1 MCRRVL
7 RLSPSCH
14 YYDND
19 LAEGSA
25 APVYSCVQRR
35 AKPLAAALSATPIY
49 DIAVP
54 AKDCQRSGNKK
65 RSTEDLEERWWNKW
79 KDRQVEFVIFF
90 FLFSFPL
97 DEQPSSTNDDYEE
110 FSTVNDPSI
119 TCSAGGIGQFFT
131 LHHIALP
138 LDSLPLFLYTPS
150 SVLTCHLSSVSCLP
164 FIPSVLILTFFF
176 CHLCFGLFI

>member
-1 MCRRVL
+1 MTMCRRVL

-19 LAEGSA
+19 LAERSA

-65 RSTEDLEERWWNKW
+65 RRKGDEINGRI
-79 KDRQVEFVIFF
+79 DRLSLSFF
-90 FLFSFPL
+90 FSFFFSFR
-97 DEQPSSTNDDYEE
+97 
-110 FSTVNDPSI
+110 
-119 TCSAGGIGQFFT
+119 
-131 LHHIALP
+131 
-138 LDSLPLFLYTPS
+138 
-150 SVLTCHLSSVSCLP
+150 
-164 FIPSVLILTFFF
+164 
-176 CHLCFGLFI
+176 